1 MSRLNFKIQAEASG
15 SRARACT
22 FRTLHTEVQTPLFM
36 PVGTHATVRGH
47 QHKELSDLGFSILL
61 ANTYHLML
69 RPGAEVFK
77 KIGGINKFMNW
88 PNSVLTDSGGFQIFS
103 LPNERQMTEQG
114 AIFKSYVT
122 QENILLTPERS
133 IEMQKA
139 IGSDIMMVLD
149 QCIPSTADHKDAVAA
164 MELTHRWA
172 KRSFEARGDSPQ
184 SLFGI
189 VQGACFTDLRK
200 ISADFLTQ
208 MPFDGF
214 AIGGLAVGEGKT
226 LREDM
231 TEFTTDLLPKNLPR
245 YLMGVGTPLD
255 LLEAVHR
262 GVDMFD
268 CIMPTAMGQQGVA
281 FTSVGRL
288 DLRRGAYKIAEEPLD
303 KDCACSTCKLYSKA
317 YLHHLTKVKEAL
329 GSQLVGWHNLFFYS
343 KLIREMRQS
352 ILNDTFLSFYKAKK
366 EEFAIGDGDYPIK
379 RPTVSKNKKRSRVL
393 GDYEVHESRPGTYS
407 IKHTPSREV
416 MHSVNDPTEEAHALY
431 VTQSALIDKARQ
443 EGDRELVVWDVGLG
457 AAINAMAT
465 ISAYE
470 KSEEKLRPLHLVS
483 FENDLNSLRL
493 ASKHKNLFHHL
504 RHAGPEAISSRGKWQ
519 HKTLPLKWTL
529 IEGDFLQKIEV
540 SPVPDII
547 FFDPFSARTD
557 SHAWTYDCFKKIFDI
572 CVGHSTELFTYSSS
586 TAVRALLLWAGFHV
600 AKGQGTGPR
609 VETTVALTPE
619 AAVNSRFA
627 ILGTDWLEKWE
638 RSGAKF
644 PKSLVPET
652 YPLFESAIRSHE
664 QFKSLQLS
672 KNI

>member
-1 MSRLNFKIQAEASG
+1 MSRLNFKLEAQATG
-15 SRARACT
+15 SRARAGV
-22 FRTLHTEVQTPLFM
+22 FRTLHSEVKTPIFM

-47 QHKELSDLGFSILL
+47 RHNELEDIGFSVLL

-69 RPGAEVFK
+69 RPGADVFK
-77 KIGGINKFMNW
+77 KMGGIQKFMNW
-88 PNSVLTDSGGFQIFS
+88 PHSVLTDSGGFQIFS
-103 LPNERQMTEQG
+103 LPNERVMTEEG
-114 AIFKSYVT
+114 AVFKSYVT
-122 QENILLTPERS
+122 QESILLTPERS

-149 QCIPSTADHKDAVAA
+149 QCIPSTAEHKEAVAA

-184 SLFGI
+184 SMFGI

-200 ISADFLTQ
+200 ISADVITQ
-208 MPFDGF
+208 IPFDGY
-214 AIGGLAVGEGKT
+214 AIGGLAVGEGKA

-231 TEFTTDLLPKNLPR
+231 TEFTTELLPKNLPR

-281 FTSVGRL
+281 FTSLGKL
-288 DLRRGAYKIAEEPLD
+288 DLRRGAYKFAEEPLD
-303 KDCACSTCKLYSKA
+303 KNCQCSTCIRYSKA
-317 YLHHLTKVKEAL
+317 YLHHLVKVKEAL
-329 GSQLVGWHNLFFYS
+329 ACQLVGWHNLYFYS

-352 ILNDTFLSFYKAKK
+352 ILDDTFLSFYNRKK
-366 EEFAIGDGDYPIK
+366 QEFSVGDADYPIT

-416 MHSVNDPTEEAHALY
+416 MHSVNDPTEEAKALY
-431 VTQSALIDKARQ
+431 VMQSALIDKAR
-443 EGDRELVVWDVGLG
+443 EEKETELVVWDVGLG

-465 ISAYE
+465 INAYE
-470 KSEEKLRPLHLVS
+470 QAEGKLRPVHLVS

-504 RHAGPEAISSRGKWQ
+504 RHAAPEAILKGGVWNS
-519 HKTLPLKWTL
+519 KTLPFKWTL
-529 IEGDFLQKIEV
+529 LEGDFLQRLTEA
-540 SPVPDII
+540 PTPDII

-557 SHAWTYDCFKKIFDI
+557 SHAWTYDCFKKIFDL
-572 CVGHSTELFTYSSS
+572 CSHHSTELFTYSSS

-600 AKGQGTGPR
+600 AKGQATGPR
-609 VETTVALTPE
+609 VETTVALTPK
-619 AAVNSRFA
+619 AASPSRFEKLDSA
-627 ILGTDWLEKWE
+627 WLDKWE
-638 RSGAKF
+638 RSAAKF
-644 PKSLVPET
+644 PKSVVPEAYT
-652 YPLFESAIRSHE
+652 LFENAVRSHT
-664 QFKSLQLS
+664 QFTSS
-672 KNI
+672 PA